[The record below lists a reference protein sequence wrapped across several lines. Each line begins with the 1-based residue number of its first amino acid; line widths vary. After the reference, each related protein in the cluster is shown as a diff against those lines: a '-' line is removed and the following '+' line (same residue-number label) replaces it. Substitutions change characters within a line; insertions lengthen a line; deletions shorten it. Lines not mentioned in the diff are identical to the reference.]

1 MNGEVKDQKVNQGQK
16 VIEDLLGGKVQR
28 VQLVVP
34 AKRVVMVFL
43 VQKEGTEAMEIQV
56 FKGYQDLMVL
66 LEHQEKQEEMDCQDL
81 RVQQDPKVWQAQ
93 QVHQDLLV
101 RKVQQETQV

>member
-1 MNGEVKDQKVNQGQK
+1 
-16 VIEDLLGGKVQR
+16 
-28 VQLVVP
+28 
-34 AKRVVMVFL
+34 
-43 VQKEGTEAMEIQV
+43 
-56 FKGYQDLMVL
+56 
-66 LEHQEKQEEMDCQDL
+66 MDHQDL

>member
-1 MNGEVKDQKVNQGQK
+1 MIREEKDQKVNQGQK

-34 AKRVVMVFL
+34 AKRVLMVFL
-43 VQKEGTEAMEIQV
+43 VQQEGTEAMEIQV

-66 LEHQEKQEEMDCQDL
+66 LEHQEKQE
-81 RVQQDPKVWQAQ
+81 
-93 QVHQDLLV
+93 
-101 RKVQQETQV
+101 